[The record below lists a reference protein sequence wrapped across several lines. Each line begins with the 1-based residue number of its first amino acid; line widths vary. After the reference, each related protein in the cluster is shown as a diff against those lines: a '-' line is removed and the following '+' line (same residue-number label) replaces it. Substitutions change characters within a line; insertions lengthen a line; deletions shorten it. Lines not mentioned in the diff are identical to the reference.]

1 MATGGGLSPIRRGPA
16 NWIPTGNEPN
26 HTRVKEIQ
34 RIRLLASMADVV
46 CERGAGDVSVAFVVE
61 RAGVSRRTFYEI
73 FDGQEE
79 CFLAT
84 FEEAIARAGEY
95 VSRACDQAAKW
106 ADGVRSAL
114 EALLRFLRDEPALGR
129 IAVVESLSAGAKAL
143 ELRRCVIA
151 RMVTAVDAG
160 RQEAS
165 GGSQITTVT
174 AEGVVGGVASV
185 IHTRLVARDS
195 DILDLLN
202 PLMAM
207 IVLPY
212 LGAAAASRELDQ
224 PVAKI
229 PARNRAVPANPL
241 KSLDMRLTYRTV
253 MTLAAV
259 KENPRRSNRVIGE
272 ASGIGDQGQAS
283 KLLAR
288 LERLG
293 LVENARTDSSKGAAN
308 AWTLTEQGEEVANVL
323 AAQVTAS

>member
-1 MATGGGLSPIRRGPA
+1 MGQGGGLPPIGTGTA
-16 NWIPTGNEPN
+16 NSISAGLDHP
-26 HTRVKEIQ
+26 RVSEIQ
-34 RIRLLASMADVV
+34 RVRLLAAMADVA
-46 CERGAGDVSVAFVVE
+46 CERGAGDVSVAHVVD

-84 FEEAIARAGEY
+84 FEEAIARASEY
-95 VSRACDQAAKW
+95 VSGAYAPAAKW
-106 ADGVRSAL
+106 SEEVRGAL
-114 EALLRFLRDEPALGR
+114 GALLRFLRDEPALGR
-129 IAVVESLSAGAKAL
+129 VAVVESLSAGSRAL

-160 RQEAS
+160 RDGANV
-165 GGSQITTVT
+165 GSQVTVLT

-185 IHTRLVARDS
+185 IHGRLVAGDS
-195 DILDLLN
+195 DMLDLLN

-212 LGAAAASRELDQ
+212 LGAAAARRELDR
-224 PVAKI
+224 PVANA
-229 PARNRAVPANPL
+229 PFRGAATPTNQL
-241 KSLDMRLTYRTV
+241 KGLDMRLTYRTMRV
-253 MTLAAV
+253 LAAV
-259 KENPRRSNRVIGE
+259 KEHPRRSNRVIGE

-293 LVENARTDSSKGAAN
+293 LVENARTGAPKGATN
-308 AWTLTEQGEEVANVL
+308 AWTLTEQGEGVANVL
-323 AAQVTAS
+323 AARITA